1 MSDSAQN
8 PKEYIVEYVDGP
20 LAGQTDRRLLIDGK
34 YDERVSALVNVQGLP
49 TTLWYRAL
57 DSRTVADQRQVR
69 YRFEPTESDPVE
81 EDRFD
86 GSMNISPVI

>member
-57 DSRTVADQRQVR
+57 DSRTVVDQQQVR

-86 GSMNISPVI
+86 GSMKISPVI

>member
-1 MSDSAQN
+1 MSDSAQS

-49 TTLWYRAL
+49 TTLWYRAI
-57 DSRTVADQRQVR
+57 DSRKVVDQQQVR
-69 YRFEPTESDPVE
+69 YRFEPSDSDPVE

-86 GSMNISPVI
+86 GSMKISPVI

>member
-20 LAGQTDRRLLIDGK
+20 LAGQTDRRLLIHGK

-49 TTLWYRAL
+49 TTLWYRAI
-57 DSRTVADQRQVR
+57 DSRQVVDQQQVR
-69 YRFEPTESDPVE
+69 YRFEPSDSDPVE

-86 GSMNISPVI
+86 GSMKISPVI